1 MLNFNSM
8 KLNITSALY
17 GVMLFILFFSGNGVI
32 SVFFPVILLA
42 YVFLFFMIIK
52 RRGRISVTRKN
63 IYFLLAL
70 IFVFFYLS
78 PFLNYRLDY
87 FLWVLNTIVCYFVL
101 ELIYKDYQDDK
112 LNALYVYVIF
122 SLLFFVFFIGI
133 SMSNSDR
140 ASFIFGPNILYRVSS
155 VCFFSLLFLLYKNK
169 FFIKLILLILF
180 SAILLFTL
188 LKIGSRGGVIL
199 SALVLFVGYMF
210 LFGRDFNRTLISICL
225 LLGLTTYVFANFD
238 YLLKLLNDSGRLF
251 QFNIDQSESLR
262 LRVQPWYELLSTSF
276 FLEYPI
282 GMSYEEFFS
291 KYGAPGFEYP
301 HNLLL
306 ELMLF
311 FGVPGLLFSIFL
323 TIRFMKILKMLSSF
337 NFNFSDFFVLTTVV
351 VFLGSQFSGDLT
363 DNYITISLLIF
374 SYRMTHENK

>member
-1 MLNFNSM
+1 M